1 MGVLERRN
9 IALNEQQRRR
19 VLKSVENKVR
29 STISTLCSLI
39 VAFALAVPVSSPAWA
54 ASLAGTTN
62 EQTPTSQEA
71 QTGQPSEQEP
81 EAPAALDKLVTSIK
95 TSATSFSASSYKS
108 TPATKI
114 TVSPAYGRTLTV
126 QRYDTSAKKWV
137 KVSSKKTDASYKSTV
152 AVKLGASWK
161 NHYKSKFRVVAAAV
175 RGKGGTYSA
184 AKKPTAEEFTAR
196 GAKRS
201 VSKKISVTYNPVGAS
216 SAVVIDAK
224 SKALVYEKNAFKER
238 KIASI
243 TKLMTAI
250 LLTEKYS
257 LSHKVSI
264 TSEAAS
270 TPWGIG
276 LVQGDKMSV
285 KNLLYAMMLP
295 SANDAACASGI
306 AVSGTTAKFVKKMTA
321 RARKLGC
328 TNTVYK
334 NAHGLDAKGNHS
346 TAYDQALVGAH
357 VMTSKNTS
365 AIRNAARTKSRTISS
380 AAGRSYHLA
389 TTDKLLGK
397 NGFVGLKT
405 GTTDDA
411 GECFCGAFTG
421 SDGRLYVSVVLNS
434 KSGKRF
440 DDTKAL
446 AKLTNYLH

>member
-1 MGVLERRN
+1 M
-9 IALNEQQRRR
+9 
-19 VLKSVENKVR
+19 KSVENKVR
-29 STISTLCSLI
+29 PANSTLCSLT
-39 VAFALAVPVSSPAWA
+39 VAFALAAPTSSPAWA

-81 EAPAALDKLVTSIK
+81 EAPAALGKLATSIK
-95 TSATSFSASSYKS
+95 TSATSLSASSYKS
-108 TPATKI
+108 SLVTKI

-126 QRYDTSAKKWV
+126 QRYDVSAKKWV
-137 KVSSKKTDASYKSTV
+137 KVSSKKTGGSYKSTV
-152 AVKLGASWK
+152 TVKLGASWK
-161 NHYKSKFRVVAAAV
+161 NHYKSKFRVVAAAA
-175 RGKGGTYSA
+175 RGKGGTYSV
-184 AKKPTAEEFTAR
+184 AKKPSAEEFTAR

-224 SKALVYEKNAFKER
+224 SKALVYEKNAYKKR
-238 KIASI
+238 NIASI
-243 TKLMTAI
+243 TKLMTSI
-250 LLTEKYS
+250 LLTEKYP

-285 KNLLYAMMLP
+285 KNLLYAMLLP

-306 AVSGTTAKFVKKMTA
+306 AVSGTTTKFVKKMTA

-328 TNTVYK
+328 TDTVYK

-346 TAYDQALVGAH
+346 TAYDQALVGAYI
-357 VMTSKNTS
+357 MTSKSTS
-365 AIRNAARTKSRTISS
+365 AIRSAARTKSRTISS

>member
-1 MGVLERRN
+1 MENIEKNVKSRACASCS
-9 IALNEQQRRR
+9 IAL
-19 VLKSVENKVR
+19 
-29 STISTLCSLI
+29 
-39 VAFALAVPVSSPAWA
+39 ALALAATSFSPAWA
-54 ASLAGTTN
+54 TVTSSETTD
-62 EQTPTSQEA
+62 EQQSTSQEE
-71 QTGQPSEQEP
+71 QTEQPSEPEP
-81 EAPAALDKLVTSIK
+81 EKPVAQGKLASSIK
-95 TSATSFSASSYKS
+95 VSTTSFSTSSYKS
-108 TPATKI
+108 TLTTKI
-114 TVSPAYGRTLTV
+114 TVSPAYGRTLTL

-137 KVSSKKTDASYKSTV
+137 KVSTKKTAAAYKSTV
-152 AVKLGASWK
+152 KIKLGASWK

-175 RGKGGTYSA
+175 RGKGGTYTA
-184 AKKPTAEEFTAR
+184 AKKPSAEEFTAR
-196 GAKRS
+196 GAKRV
-201 VSKKISVTYNPVGAS
+201 VSKKISVTYNPIGAS

-224 SKALVYEKNAFKER
+224 SKALVYEKNAYTQR

-250 LLTEKYS
+250 LLTEKFS

-264 TSEAAS
+264 TSEAAN

-276 LVQGDKMSV
+276 LVKGDKMSV

-334 NAHGLDAKGNHS
+334 NAHGLDVVGNHS
-346 TAYDQALVGAH
+346 TAYDQALIGAYI
-357 VMTSKNTS
+357 MTSKNTA
-365 AIRNAARTKSRTISS
+365 AIRSAARTKSRTISS
-380 AAGRSYHLA
+380 AAGRSYYLA

-397 NGFVGLKT
+397 SGFVGLKT

-421 SDGRLYVSVVLNS
+421 SDGRSYVSVVLNS